1 MCIVHS
7 GYEIAFDEAGSW
19 ISCNKFAINGLN
31 DDVNGS
37 VGAAEQQLSTKFSKG
52 KQNFASV
59 CIIKV
64 LRTISS
70 LMENNSIILKL
81 IKSSLTWKHIWKV
94 SSQKK
99 YIFKEIFMNF
109 QSIMKLLINQ

>member
-64 LRTISS
+64 LITISS
-70 LMENNSIILKL
+70 LMENNSKVKFDLEAYL
-81 IKSSLTWKHIWKV
+81 ESFKSEEV
-94 SSQKK
+94 
-99 YIFKEIFMNF
+99 YF
-109 QSIMKLLINQ
+109 